1 MSQRNQSH
9 QLDLDPS
16 PPALPQLPQRPPAG
30 LCPWTQT
37 VDMTAQGSKPMAAGT
52 LKSPFTPRQHDR
64 FGSGLMLLKIGGE
77 GAVVGA
83 VEIGVIPPAECL
95 I

>member
-1 MSQRNQSH
+1 
-9 QLDLDPS
+9 
-16 PPALPQLPQRPPAG
+16 
-30 LCPWTQT
+30 
-37 VDMTAQGSKPMAAGT
+37 MAAGT

-83 VEIGVIPPAECL
+83 LEIRVIPPAECL
-95 I
+95 VEMNMWIHQPRQGQQRGG